1 MTRASP
7 TSPTA
12 RLPSRTDTSM
22 KNKTLVLLLV
32 TGAALAAAGTP
43 LYLRLGASTTEA
55 PPESAAHAAPAP
67 VTIVCTGRV
76 EAIRGE
82 LDVAPQVAGQLVE
95 VRVRE
100 GDAVA
105 QGAVLDGARQAADL
119 AAAEADVRLAQ
130 ARLAQLESGNGAEE
144 IAQARAA
151 ADAVQ
156 AEFQMEERTLQRARQ
171 LFRARAAS
179 GEDLDQRTYRA
190 EQLRHQHES
199 LHKKYEALRRG
210 ARPQEIDV
218 ARAELKLAEARLA
231 RARVEHEYRLV
242 RAPAAGPA
250 TPVVRLADPRALR
263 VRVEIDETHVWLVQP
278 GLAGTLE
285 VRGLPGTAGRV
296 RVETLVPVF
305 GPKRLFSPD

>member
-105 QGAVLDGARQAADL
+105 QGAVLAVLDGARQAADL

-130 ARLAQLESGNGAEE
+130 ARLAQL
-144 IAQARAA
+144 
-151 ADAVQ
+151 
-156 AEFQMEERTLQRARQ
+156 
-171 LFRARAAS
+171 
-179 GEDLDQRTYRA
+179 
-190 EQLRHQHES
+190 
-199 LHKKYEALRRG
+199 
-210 ARPQEIDV
+210 
-218 ARAELKLAEARLA
+218 
-231 RARVEHEYRLV
+231 
-242 RAPAAGPA
+242 
-250 TPVVRLADPRALR
+250 
-263 VRVEIDETHVWLVQP
+263 
-278 GLAGTLE
+278 
-285 VRGLPGTAGRV
+285 
-296 RVETLVPVF
+296 
-305 GPKRLFSPD
+305 